1 MIQKGTFL
9 KVIDNSGAKSVCC
22 IRIVSN
28 QKYRYA
34 YTGDILLVSVKKLR
48 ANRRFASKIK
58 KGQLIRALVVRTK
71 KKTSYFSGD
80 NLSFFENSV
89 ILLKKNNKLI
99 GTRIFGLL
107 PRSLRYSQYM
117 RLLALCAGIR
127 R

>member
-9 KVIDNSGAKSVCC
+9 KVIDNSGAKNVCC
-22 IRIVSN
+22 IRVVSN

-48 ANRRFASKIK
+48 AKRRFASKVK

-71 KKTSYFSGD
+71 KKNSYFSGD

-127 R
+127 G

>member
-9 KVIDNSGAKSVCC
+9 KVIDNSGAKNVCC
-22 IRIVSN
+22 IRIISN

-34 YTGDILLVSVKKLR
+34 YIGDILLVSVKKLR
-48 ANRRFASKIK
+48 AKRRFASKVK
-58 KGQLIRALVVRTK
+58 KGQLLHALVVRTK
-71 KKTSYFSGD
+71 KKNSYFSGD
-80 NLSFFENSV
+80 SLSFFENSV

-127 R
+127 G

>member
-9 KVIDNSGAKSVCC
+9 KVIDNSGAKNVCC

-48 ANRRFASKIK
+48 AKRRFASKVK

-71 KKTSYFSGD
+71 KKNSYFSGD

-89 ILLKKNNKLI
+89 ILFKKNNKLI

-127 R
+127 G

>member
-9 KVIDNSGAKSVCC
+9 KVIDNSGAKTVCC

-28 QKYRYA
+28 KKYRYA

-48 ANRRFASKIK
+48 AKRRFASKVK
-58 KGQLIRALVVRTK
+58 KGQLMRALVVRTK

-80 NLSFFENSV
+80 SLSFFENSV
-89 ILLKKNNKLI
+89 ILLKKNNKLV

-107 PRSLRYSQYM
+107 PRLLRYSQYM

-127 R
+127 A

>member
-9 KVIDNSGAKSVCC
+9 KVIDNSGAKNVCC

-48 ANRRFASKIK
+48 AKRRFASKVK
-58 KGQLIRALVVRTK
+58 KGELIRALVVRTK
-71 KKTSYFSGD
+71 KKNSYFSGD
-80 NLSFFENSV
+80 GLSFFENSV

-127 R
+127 G

>member
-9 KVIDNSGAKSVCC
+9 KVIDNSGAKSVYC
-22 IRIVSN
+22 IRVVSN

-48 ANRRFASKIK
+48 AKRRYASKVK
-58 KGQLIRALVVRTK
+58 KGQLLRALVVRTK
-71 KKTSYFSGD
+71 KKIFYFSGD
-80 NLSFFENSV
+80 SLSFFENSV
-89 ILLKKNNKLI
+89 ILLRKNNKLI

-117 RLLALCAGIR
+117 RLLVLGAGVR
-127 R
+127 G

>member
-9 KVIDNSGAKSVCC
+9 KVIDNSGAKDVCC

-28 QKYRYA
+28 KKHRYA

-48 ANRRFASKIK
+48 AKRRFASKVK

-71 KKTSYFSGD
+71 KKNSYFSGD
-80 NLSFFENSV
+80 DLSFFENSV
-89 ILLKKNNKLI
+89 VLLKNNNKLI

-107 PRSLRYSQYM
+107 PRLLRYSQYM
-117 RLLALCAGIR
+117 RLLSLCAGIR
-127 R
+127 G

>member
-9 KVIDNSGAKSVCC
+9 KVIDNSGAKNVCC

-48 ANRRFASKIK
+48 AKRRFASKVK

-71 KKTSYFSGD
+71 KKNSYFSGD

-127 R
+127 G

>member
-9 KVIDNSGAKSVCC
+9 KVIDNSGAKNVCC

-48 ANRRFASKIK
+48 AKRRFASKVK

-71 KKTSYFSGD
+71 KKNSYFSGD

-117 RLLALCAGIR
+117 RLLALAAGIR
-127 R
+127 G

>member
-9 KVIDNSGAKSVCC
+9 KVIDNSGAKNVCC

-48 ANRRFASKIK
+48 AKRRFASKVK
-58 KGQLIRALVVRTK
+58 KGQLVRALVVRTK
-71 KKTSYFSGD
+71 KKNSYFSGD

-117 RLLALCAGIR
+117 RLLALCAGVR
-127 R
+127 G

>member
-9 KVIDNSGAKSVCC
+9 KVIDNSGAKNVCC

-34 YTGDILLVSVKKLR
+34 YTGDILLVSVKNLR
-48 ANRRFASKIK
+48 AKRRFASKVK

-71 KKTSYFSGD
+71 KKNSYFSGD

-107 PRSLRYSQYM
+107 PRSLRYSQYT
-117 RLLALCAGIR
+117 RLLALSAGIR
-127 R
+127 G

>member
-9 KVIDNSGAKSVCC
+9 KVIDNSGAKNVCC

-28 QKYRYA
+28 KKYRYA

-48 ANRRFASKIK
+48 AKRRFASKVK
-58 KGQLIRALVVRTK
+58 KGQLMRALVVRTK

-89 ILLKKNNKLI
+89 ILLKKNNKLV

-107 PRSLRYSQYM
+107 PRMLRYSQYM
-117 RLLALCAGIR
+117 RLLALGAGIR
-127 R
+127 A

>member
-1 MIQKGTFL
+1 MIQKGTIL
-9 KVIDNSGAKSVCC
+9 KVIDNSGAKNVCC

-28 QKYRYA
+28 LKYRYA
-34 YTGDILLVSVKKLR
+34 YTGDILLVSIKKLR
-48 ANRRFASKIK
+48 AKRRFASKVK

-89 ILLKKNNKLI
+89 ILLKKNNKLV

-107 PRSLRYSQYM
+107 PRLLRYSQYM
-117 RLLALCAGIR
+117 RLLSLCAGIR
-127 R
+127 G

>member
-9 KVIDNSGAKSVCC
+9 KVIDNSGAKNVCC

-28 QKYRYA
+28 QKFRYA

-48 ANRRFASKIK
+48 AKRRFASKVK
-58 KGQLIRALVVRTK
+58 KGQLLHALVVRTK
-71 KKTSYFSGD
+71 QKNSYFFGD

-89 ILLKKNNKLI
+89 VLLKKNNKLV
-99 GTRIFGLL
+99 GTRIFGLM

-117 RLLALCAGIR
+117 RLLAVCAGTR
-127 R
+127 G

>member
-9 KVIDNSGAKSVCC
+9 KVIDNSGAKNVCC

-48 ANRRFASKIK
+48 AKRRFASKVK

-89 ILLKKNNKLI
+89 ILLKKNNKLV

-107 PRSLRYSQYM
+107 PRLLRYSQYM
-117 RLLALCAGIR
+117 RLLSLCAGIR
-127 R
+127 G

>member
-9 KVIDNSGAKSVCC
+9 KVIDNSGAKNVCC

-48 ANRRFASKIK
+48 AKRRFASKVK
-58 KGQLIRALVVRTK
+58 KGELIRALVVRTK
-71 KKTSYFSGD
+71 KKNSYFSGD
-80 NLSFFENSV
+80 GLSFFENSV

-117 RLLALCAGIR
+117 LLLLCHIFS
-127 R
+127 

>member
-9 KVIDNSGAKSVCC
+9 KVIDNSGAKNVCC

-48 ANRRFASKIK
+48 AKRRFASKVK

-71 KKTSYFSGD
+71 KKSSYFSGD

-127 R
+127 G

>member
-71 KKTSYFSGD
+71 KK
-80 NLSFFENSV
+80 
-89 ILLKKNNKLI
+89 ILISLGIIYLFLKIL
-99 GTRIFGLL
+99 
-107 PRSLRYSQYM
+107 
-117 RLLALCAGIR
+117 
-127 R
+127 